1 MNISKQSKRIRFK
14 SLLSMFL
21 ALVMLLMSVP
31 NTRLT
36 AAAYEA
42 GTEIEN
48 GYPLKVTFETE
59 KDSYSSLSTARYDVT
74 IENTSNKT
82 VENISAKCGL
92 DSIQPIDAN
101 IVLEIDCVSLKAGE
115 SYSFTFYATVKN
127 SKLNFILSFF
137 LLLKNLFASRPTNPN
152 SDFNNGR
159 PYMTATTDVKYGSV
173 AVNEAVM
180 VWFNDIAE
188 VVTTNSVQ
196 DYMAQTT
203 ALVSAQMSSAT
214 FNADEAERNEFYSC
228 RVILEGENVDS
239 IDLTKYAPTNI
250 IYNADKT
257 QAIVQCGTQ
266 ELTKKCEDELN
277 NLSNLDYAETDVLM
291 KIESYDVGQ
300 NEVTTQAQSNW
311 GKGYIKADSYEY
323 YLENNNYFDMV
334 TVAVIDTGVDL
345 DHSYLKNRITSNGFD
360 LVDKDSV
367 ADDGNG
373 HGTHVAGII
382 ADCTNGLNVKILPVR
397 VLNSDGVGYSS
408 TIAQGIRQAA
418 NNGADVINL
427 SLGGEKSN
435 YIDSAVKYA
444 VEEKDV
450 IVCVASG
457 NGDARNNPVDT
468 KDISPANCNEA
479 IVVGAI
485 DNAGKI
491 ASFSNYGSSVDV
503 VAPGV
508 DIFSAY
514 KNGSYAKLSGTS
526 MATPHIAA
534 TAAMFRLSNENL
546 SPEEIEELIKDYC
559 KDLGAIGR
567 DNTYGHGVVNMYNAI
582 PDCTVRFDSNG
593 GTSVSDKNVKNT
605 DEITLPMPKKS
616 YTVKLNANGG
626 NISQSVYTRECE
638 LEGWYKSSSLTG
650 VRYAPDELYMAKSTE
665 VLYAKWINPSLG
677 AVNAPTRTNYKFLG
691 WYTSATGGTE
701 YTSASKLTGNI
712 TLYAHWEQITKQIP
726 DYNNWDVNSA
736 INSLSSLGMKYTTSY
751 AYNNN
756 YASGKVYGQ
765 SVAANSV
772 IPVGSTVTLYVSSG
786 PRSIAVGDYVNYH
799 GGTTLY
805 KTIAGGLKNGVYK
818 ADPSGGYCTGIYT
831 YNGTVYYQF
840 QYYGASE
847 PFGWAPASYFSLG

>member
-1 MNISKQSKRIRFK
+1 MNKLNQKMKIKLK
-14 SLLSMFL
+14 SLLSVFL
-21 ALVMLLMSVP
+21 VLVILLLSVP
-31 NTRLT
+31 YTSVS
-36 AAAYEA
+36 AVAYEA

-48 GYPLKVTFETE
+48 GYPLKVTFDTE
-59 KDSYSSLSTARYDVT
+59 KDSYGSLSTARYDVT

-101 IVLEIDCVSLKAGE
+101 SVLEIDAVDLKAGE
-115 SYSFTFYATVKN
+115 SCSFTFYATVKS

-137 LLLKNLFASRPTNPN
+137 LLLKNLFASRPANPD
-152 SDFNNGR
+152 SDFDNGR
-159 PYMTATTDVKYGSV
+159 SYIKANTDVKYGSI
-173 AVNEAVM
+173 AVNETVT
-180 VWFNDIAE
+180 VWFDDITE
-188 VVTTNSVQ
+188 VVMTNSEQ
-196 DYMAQTT
+196 DYMSQAAT
-203 ALVSAQMSSAT
+203 LVSAQMNSSE
-214 FNADEAERNEFYSC
+214 FNLKDAESNEFYSR
-228 RVILEGENVDS
+228 RVIVEGKNVDS
-239 IDLTKYAPTNI
+239 IDLTKYAPTSI

-266 ELTKKCEDELN
+266 ELTQKCEAELN
-277 NLSNLDYAETDVLM
+277 TLSNLEYAETDVLM

-300 NEVTTQAQSNW
+300 NEATAQAQPNW

-334 TVAVIDTGVDL
+334 TVAVVDTGVDL
-345 DHSYLKNRITSNGFD
+345 DHSFLKNRITSNGFD
-360 LVDKDSV
+360 IVDGDNV

-382 ADCTNGLNVKILPVR
+382 ADCTDGLNVKILPVR
-397 VLNSDGVGYSS
+397 VLNNKGVGYSS

-418 NNGADVINL
+418 NSGADVINL
-427 SLGGEKSN
+427 SLGGDKSN
-435 YIDSAVKYA
+435 YIDSAVEYA
-444 VEEKDV
+444 VKKG
-450 IVCVASG
+450 IVVCAASG
-457 NGDARNNPVDT
+457 NGDEKNNPVDT
-468 KDISPANCNEA
+468 TNISPANCSEA

-485 DNAGKI
+485 DNTGKI

-508 DIFSAY
+508 DIYSAY

-546 SPEEIEELIKDYC
+546 SPEEIEKLIKDYC
-559 KDLGAIGR
+559 KDLGAAGR

-605 DEITLPMPKKS
+605 DEITLPMPTKS

-626 NISQSVYTRECE
+626 SISQSVYTRECK

-650 VRYAPDELYMAKSTE
+650 TRYAPDELYMAKSTE
-665 VLYAKWINPSLG
+665 VLYAKWENPTLG
-677 AVNAPTRTNYKFLG
+677 AVNAPTRTNYDFLG

-701 YTSASKLTGNI
+701 YTSDSNLTGNI
-712 TLYAHWEQITKQIP
+712 TLYARWEQVTNQIP

-736 INSLSSLGMKYTTSY
+736 INSLTSLGMKYTTSY

-765 SVAANSV
+765 SVSAYSE

-840 QYYGASE
+840 QYAGASE
-847 PFGWAPASYFSLG
+847 PFGWAPAYYFSLG